1 MKSFKKIQ
9 LFLIVFMFLSVP
21 LFAAVPAA
29 AVRAGTVLDVA
40 GEVSQLK
47 NEREAKILPLKL
59 NDDLLF
65 NDSVM
70 TGDASSTRLLLSPDE
85 KRIKFYVH
93 ENSRLKI
100 DPVLIKDGKKN
111 FVTRFSQGL
120 LRVITEKLEGDSVT
134 IITPNA
140 TVGIRG
146 TDLQITVA
154 GGVTTVEVAGGI
166 EVGALDRVRVEFKAD
181 IKKKEVVYLNS
192 GMGLSVSTNPITGE
206 TTVTGPTV
214 IAFSLVPDL
223 VEVRDS
229 DRGVT
234 SYTRMIFPGRSEN
247 PKSNEQVT
255 GSSAVGGTN
264 VATICTCPDADP
276 GCITAIAACRRQ

>member
-192 GMGLSVSTNPITGE
+192 GMGLSVSTDPITGE
-206 TTVTGPTV
+206 TTVTGLPV
-214 IAFSLVPDL
+214 ITLVPDL
-223 VEVRDS
+223 VAVHDS
-229 DRGVT
+229 DKGVT